1 MTTKI
6 ITKANIYIYPSPYNK
21 MEFEAKV
28 IKKGNSLGV
37 IIPKKLVKEKNIK
50 NKEKLSF
57 LVIKS

>member
-1 MTTKI
+1 
-6 ITKANIYIYPSPYNK
+6 